1 MDTYGNF
8 HIYSY
13 IYIYI
18 YNVYTYDNQGSEI
31 NKNKIF

>member
-18 YNVYTYDNQGSEI
+18 YNIYTYDNQGSEI
-31 NKNKIF
+31 NKSKIF